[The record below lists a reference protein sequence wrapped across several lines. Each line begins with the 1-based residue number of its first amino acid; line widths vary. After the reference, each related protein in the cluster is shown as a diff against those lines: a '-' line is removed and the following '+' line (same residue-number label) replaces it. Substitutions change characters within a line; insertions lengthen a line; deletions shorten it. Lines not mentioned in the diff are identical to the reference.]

1 MVGIVRTYTTIGIDG
16 QQLTVE
22 CDAKGQVYNV
32 NIVGMASNAVKES
45 KERIFAALSNS
56 GYDAAIRRFTINLA
70 PADIKKDSA
79 ALDLPIAASVL
90 QSIKQLPVEYLS
102 KTAMVGEL
110 SLDGNLRP
118 VKGVLPIALA
128 AKRDGVDA
136 LVLPYENAEEAAIID
151 GLKVIPV
158 TSLREA
164 VQFLRGEND
173 ITPATVDRNK
183 IFSVL
188 NDFPLDMHDVKGQ
201 YQVKRALEVSA
212 AGGHNLLMIG
222 PPGSGKTMLARRVP
236 TILPE
241 LSLDEA
247 LEATKIHSVAGYSKN
262 FRNGILTTRPF
273 RSPHH
278 SCSENGLVGGGTFPR
293 PGEVS
298 LAHYG
303 VLFLDEL
310 PEFKRGVLEVM
321 RQPLED
327 GIVTISRAATSLSF
341 PADFM
346 LIASMNPCPCG
357 YYGSNVPNH
366 SCKCESGAIQRYR
379 SRISGPLLD
388 RIDIHVEVP
397 SVSYSDLSS
406 LPSGDKS
413 ADIRARVNKARAV
426 QRERFEEDGIFCN
439 AQMNSRLLRKHC
451 LLDTAS
457 QEQMQHAIDH
467 LGYSARVFDRIL
479 KVARTIADLDGLA
492 SINGDHISE
501 AIQYRTLDRKY
512 WG

>member
-1 MVGIVRTYTTIGIDG
+1 MVGIIRTYTTIGIDG

-22 CDAKGQVYNV
+22 CDSKAQVFAV

-45 KERIFAALSNS
+45 KDRIFAALSNS
-56 GYDAAIRRFTINLA
+56 GFDAAIRRFTINLA

-79 ALDLPIAASVL
+79 ALDLPIAISVL
-90 QSIKQLPVEYLS
+90 QSIKQLPVEYLT
-102 KTAMVGEL
+102 KTAMIGEL

-128 AKRDGVDA
+128 AMRDEIDT
-136 LVLPYENAEEAAIID
+136 LILPYENAEEAAIID
-151 GLKVIPV
+151 GLRVIPV
-158 TSLREA
+158 TSLRETA
-164 VQFLRGEND
+164 QFLRGETQ
-173 ITPATVDRNK
+173 IKAASVDRDK

-201 YQVKRALEVSA
+201 FQVKRALEVSA

-247 LEATKIHSVAGYSKN
+247 LEATKIHSVAGYSKH

-278 SCSENGLVGGGTFPR
+278 TISDIALIGGGAFPR

-298 LAHYG
+298 LAHSG

-327 GIVTISRAATSLSF
+327 GVVTISRAASSLTF
-341 PADFM
+341 PAEFM

-357 YYGSNVPNH
+357 YFGSNIPNH
-366 SCKCESGAIQRYR
+366 DCKCEFGAIQRYR

-397 SVSYSDLSS
+397 SVSYSDLAA
-406 LPSGDKS
+406 LPSGDRS
-413 ADIRARVNKARAV
+413 ADIRNRVNKARSI
-426 QRERFEEDGIFCN
+426 QRARFAEDGIYCN
-439 AQMNSRLLRKHC
+439 AQMNSKLLRKHC
-451 LLDTAS
+451 QLDSAS
-457 QEQMQHAIDH
+457 QSQMQHAIDH

-479 KVARTIADLDGLA
+479 KVSRTIADLEGLPN
-492 SINGDHISE
+492 INSDHISE

>member
-22 CDAKGQVYNV
+22 CDATSQVFGV
-32 NIVGMASNAVKES
+32 TIVGMASSAVKES
-45 KERIFAALSNS
+45 QDRIFAALRNS
-56 GYDAAIRRFTINLA
+56 GWDAAVRRFTINLA
-70 PADIKKDSA
+70 PADIRKDSA
-79 ALDLPIAASVL
+79 ALDLPIAIAVL
-90 QSIKQLPVEYLS
+90 QSIKQIPVEYLT
-102 KTAMVGEL
+102 KTALIGEL

-128 AKRDGVDA
+128 AKRDGIDT
-136 LVLPYENAEEAAIID
+136 LVLPWENAGEAAIID
-151 GLKVIPV
+151 GLQVIPV
-158 TSLREA
+158 TSLKEA
-164 VQFLRGEND
+164 ALFLRGEAK
-173 ITPATVDRNK
+173 IPPAEVDREQ
-183 IFSVL
+183 IFATL
-188 NDFPLDMHDVKGQ
+188 NAFPVDMHDVKGQ
-201 YQVKRALEVSA
+201 FQVKRALEVSA
-212 AGGHNLLMIG
+212 AGGHNLLMLG

-247 LEATKIHSVAGYSKN
+247 LEATKIHSVAGHSKD
-262 FRNGILTTRPF
+262 FHNGILTTRPY

-278 SCSENGLVGGGTFPR
+278 TVSDIALIGGGAFPR

-298 LAHYG
+298 LAHRG

-310 PEFKRGVLEVM
+310 PEFKRGVLEVL

-327 GIVTISRAATSLSF
+327 GIVTISRASQSLTF
-341 PADFM
+341 PAEFM

-357 YYGSNVPNH
+357 YFGSSIPNH
-366 SCKCESGAIQRYR
+366 PCTCEYGAIQRYR

-397 SVSYSDLSS
+397 SVTYSDLAS
-406 LPSGDKS
+406 LPSGDSS
-413 ADIRARVNKARAV
+413 ADIRARVNRARAI
-426 QRERFEEDGIFCN
+426 QRERYAKDGIFCN
-439 AQMNSRLLRKHC
+439 AQMNSKLLRKHC
-451 LLDTAS
+451 ALDAPS
-457 QEQMQHAIDH
+457 QSQMQHAIDK

-479 KVARTIADLDGLA
+479 KVARTIADLEGLA
-492 SINGDHISE
+492 AIKSDHISE
-501 AIQYRTLDRKY
+501 AIQYRSLDRKY

>member
-22 CDAKGQVYNV
+22 CDGKNELYNV

-45 KERIFAALSNS
+45 KDRIFAALRNA
-56 GYDAAIRRFTINLA
+56 GYDAAVRRFTINLA

-79 ALDLPIAASVL
+79 ALDLPIAISVL
-90 QSIKQLPVEYLS
+90 QCIKQIPVEYLT
-102 KTAMVGEL
+102 KTAIIGEL

-118 VKGVLPIALA
+118 VKGVLPIAIA
-128 AKRDGVDA
+128 AKHDGVDA
-136 LVLPYENAEEAAIID
+136 LILPYENAEEAAIIE
-151 GLKVIPV
+151 GLTVIPV
-158 TSLREA
+158 TCLREA
-164 VQFLRGEND
+164 VEYLRGELQ
-173 ITPATVDRNK
+173 IKPAQVDRDK

-188 NDFPLDMHDVKGQ
+188 NDFPIDMHDVKGQ
-201 YQVKRALEVSA
+201 FQVKRALEVSA

-247 LEATKIHSVAGYSKN
+247 LEATKIHSVAGYSKS

-278 SCSENGLVGGGTFPR
+278 TVSDIALIGGGAFPR

-298 LAHYG
+298 LAHRG

-327 GIVTISRAATSLSF
+327 GVVTISRAATSLTF
-341 PADFM
+341 PAEFM

-357 YYGSNVPNH
+357 YFGANIPNH
-366 SCKCESGAIQRYR
+366 NCTCEYGAIQRYR

-397 SVSYSDLSS
+397 TVSYADLAS
-406 LPSGDKS
+406 LPSGDTS
-413 ADIRARVNKARAV
+413 ADIRARVNKARMI
-426 QRERFEEDGIFCN
+426 QRTRYEEEGIYCN
-439 AQMNSRLLRKHC
+439 AQMSSKLLRKYC
-451 LLDTAS
+451 VMDSAS
-457 QEQMQHAIDH
+457 QALMQNAIDKM
-467 LGYSARVFDRIL
+467 GYSARVFDRIL
-479 KVARTIADLDGLA
+479 KVSRTIADLEGAADI
-492 SINGDHISE
+492 SSDHISE